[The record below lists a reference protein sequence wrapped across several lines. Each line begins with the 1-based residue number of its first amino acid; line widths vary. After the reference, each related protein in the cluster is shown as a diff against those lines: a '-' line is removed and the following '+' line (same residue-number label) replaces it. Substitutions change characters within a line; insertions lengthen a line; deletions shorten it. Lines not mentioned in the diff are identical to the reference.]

1 MFDVLHTIK
10 LTTSLSTYVLKKPII
25 PELFKSTSHF
35 IDTASSLPLSG
46 KPVTGPYPEQ
56 INPVYLSL
64 PIPHT

>member
-25 PELFKSTSHF
+25 PELFKSTSYF

-46 KPVTGPYPEQ
+46 KPVTGP
-56 INPVYLSL
+56 
-64 PIPHT
+64 